1 MTCQTCLA
9 QFPTLVHKNAS
20 NFCGINTTLAMTIP
34 ELQQLK
40 TKYKVMARI
49 KKKINLVVQLEYKL
63 LLDLEETMVQTHRQ
77 GRLLASD
84 H

>member
-1 MTCQTCLA
+1 
-9 QFPTLVHKNAS
+9 
-20 NFCGINTTLAMTIP
+20 MTIP